1 MITFFN
7 IAVVFLLSV
16 ISTSIFP
23 HLRIF
28 GVAPILTLF
37 FIIQLSY
44 FRKGIEPLL
53 LAAAAGIFFDLFSPY
68 FFGLYLI
75 LFVGVA
81 SIVRYFFG
89 EGLRTLN
96 FGHYI
101 TISAISMVLYMGSQ
115 IVVLLIHG
123 IKPGLN
129 SLLPLGLGILI
140 NLIFA
145 TLLYFFGTWYFEQ
158 MLILE
163 DRQKRR

>member
-1 MITFFN
+1 MITFLN

-16 ISTSIFP
+16 VSASIFP

-53 LAAAAGIFFDLFSPY
+53 LAAAAGIFFDLFSPF

-75 LFVGVA
+75 LFLGVA
-81 SIVRYFFG
+81 TLVRYFFG

-101 TISAISMVLYMGSQ
+101 TISALALLFYMGSQ
-115 IVVLLIHG
+115 LAVLLTHG

-145 TLLYFFGTWYFEQ
+145 AILYFFGAWYFDK

-163 DRQKRR
+163 DRLKRR